1 MIRFHFLEIA
11 MKRLVFGVIVACMAS
26 VAQAKTFYVDTD
38 LLNVRNEPIS
48 GQVVEQLKRG
58 EPVEIY
64 KKSDSNSWVNIS
76 DNPTAPKWVS
86 SNYLCDYE
94 DCYLDS
100 SFGQYSQPKDIV
112 SYVNSTPSTK
122 KVSKKTSKSTQSYS
136 YGGSCPCSGVF
147 NCTGPRGGQYC
158 ITSGGNKR
166 YR

>member
-1 MIRFHFLEIA
+1 
-11 MKRLVFGVIVACMAS
+11 MKYLKSIILSGLACILMTHTS
-26 VAQAKTFYVDTD
+26 FAQTYYVNTD

-64 KKSDSNSWVNIS
+64 TRSDNWVNIS
-76 DNPTAPKWVS
+76 NNPTMPKWIS

-147 NCTGPRGGQYC
+147 NCTGSRGGQYC

>member
-1 MIRFHFLEIA
+1 MYVVKKHVLGGFVLA
-11 MKRLVFGVIVACMAS
+11 CLVN
-26 VAQAKTFYVDTD
+26 VAQAQTFYVNAD

-58 EPVEIY
+58 EAVEVY
-64 KKSDSNSWVNIS
+64 THSDNNKWVNIS
-76 DNPTAPKWVS
+76 SNPNNAK
-86 SNYLCDYE
+86 NGYLVVTYVIMKIVILIVLC
-94 DCYLDS
+94 
-100 SFGQYSQPKDIV
+100 QYSQPKDIV

-147 NCTGPRGGQYC
+147 NCTGPRGGKYC

>member
-1 MIRFHFLEIA
+1 
-11 MKRLVFGVIVACMAS
+11 MKKHVLGGFVLACLVN
-26 VAQAKTFYVDTD
+26 VAQAQTFYVNAD

-94 DCYLDS
+94 DCYIDN
-100 SFGQYSQPKDIV
+100 SFTTYSQSRDIFSHSNQYS
-112 SYVNSTPSTK
+112 SGSK
-122 KVSKKTSKSTQSYS
+122 KVSKQTSSARQSQSYS
-136 YGGSCPCSGVF
+136 YGGSCPCSGSF
-147 NCTGPRGGQYC
+147 NCTGKRGGQYC

>member
-1 MIRFHFLEIA
+1 
-11 MKRLVFGVIVACMAS
+11 MKKLVLGGFAVACLVSM
-26 VAQAKTFYVDTD
+26 AQAQTFYVNAD
-38 LLNVRNEPIS
+38 LLNVRNEPVS

-58 EPVEIY
+58 EAVEVY
-64 KKSDSNSWVNIS
+64 THSDNNKWVNIS
-76 DNPTAPKWVS
+76 SNPTMPKWIS
-86 SNYLCDYE
+86 SSYLCDYE

-100 SFGQYSQPKDIV
+100 SFGQYSQPRDIV

-122 KVSKKTSKSTQSYS
+122 KVSKKTSKPTQS
-136 YGGSCPCSGVF
+136 YGGSCPCSGVL

>member
-1 MIRFHFLEIA
+1 MYVVKKHVLGGFVLA
-11 MKRLVFGVIVACMAS
+11 CLVN
-26 VAQAKTFYVDTD
+26 VAQAQTFYVNAD

-58 EPVEIY
+58 EAVEVY
-64 KKSDSNSWVNIS
+64 TYSDNNKWVNIS
-76 DNPTAPKWVS
+76 SNPTTPKWIS
-86 SNYLCDYE
+86 SSYLCDYE
-94 DCYLDS
+94 DCYLDG

-136 YGGSCPCSGVF
+136 YGGSCPCSGSF
-147 NCTGPRGGQYC
+147 NCTGKRGGQYC